1 MKHWVHET
9 REDVIDLGEQQGKE
23 AMVAIAED
31 REQGHEVVEVV
42 SGAKLEGIWVW
53 WEERENVC

>member
-1 MKHWVHET
+1 LKHRVHEA
-9 REDVIDLGEQQGKE
+9 REDVVDLGEQQGKE

-31 REQGHEVVEVV
+31 REQGHEVLEIV

-53 WEERENVC
+53 WEE